1 MLRAVIGW
9 RRDLT
14 RIALCLTAVAAASC
28 GGGSCGLG
36 IHDRVTLTP
45 TSAGGVPCCGGFLF
59 RDVALMGRGDSEF
72 DLSNVAMPAQPGLI
86 DAFLVPT
93 SCAKLF
99 DGAYPGAAPLCQ
111 VYSGPAAPGR
121 VSSRVALNAGTYRL
135 WLQAYT
141 SNATTAPY
149 FVDIDIWDHSCRNL
163 IQ

>member
-1 MLRAVIGW
+1 MLRVVIAWHRGF
-9 RRDLT
+9 L
-14 RIALCLTAVAAASC
+14 RIALCLTAASAASC

-36 IHDRVTLTP
+36 IHDRVTLS
-45 TSAGGVPCCGGFLF
+45 TSSTGEVPCCGGSLF
-59 RDVALMGRGDSEF
+59 RDVALMGRGDAEF
-72 DLSNVAMPAQPGLI
+72 DLSNVSMPVRPGLV

-99 DGAYPGAAPLCQ
+99 DGVYPGAAPLCQ
-111 VYSGPAAPGR
+111 IYSGPAAPGR

-141 SNATTAPY
+141 SNATPAPY

-163 IQ
+163 VQ

>member
-1 MLRAVIGW
+1 
-9 RRDLT
+9 
-14 RIALCLTAVAAASC
+14 
-28 GGGSCGLG
+28 
-36 IHDRVTLTP
+36 
-45 TSAGGVPCCGGFLF
+45 
-59 RDVALMGRGDSEF
+59 MGRGDSEF
-72 DLSNVAMPAQPGLI
+72 DLSNVAMPAQPGLV

-111 VYSGPAAPGR
+111 VLSGPAAPGR
-121 VSSRVALNAGTYRL
+121 VSSRVALKAGTYRL